1 MNRQMQRRGVLR
13 AGCVLGATLV
23 GLAPARACEIVAGHL
38 TIIHP
43 WTRASAPG
51 ATWANVC
58 MTFQDVTQTDRLIG
72 AESPVAEGAEWGGEG
87 ALSALN
93 FVIRQGQTSVLS
105 EAGPHLRL
113 MRLKFPLQVGRQYP
127 LALEFAAAGWVQAT
141 LSVDYARF
149 G

>member
-1 MNRQMQRRGVLR
+1 MNRLIQRRGVLR
-13 AGCVLGATLV
+13 AGGVLSASLFGTT
-23 GLAPARACEIVAGHL
+23 PARACEIVTGHL

-51 ATWANVC
+51 ATSAIVC
-58 MTFQDVTQTDRLIG
+58 MTIQDVIQTDRLIG
-72 AESPVAEGAEWGGEG
+72 AQSPVAEGAELGGDG
-87 ALSALN
+87 AHSALN
-93 FVIRQGQTSVLS
+93 FVIHEGQTSVLS

-113 MRLKFPLQVGRQYP
+113 VRLKFPLQVGRQYP
-127 LALEFAAAGWVQAT
+127 LALEFAKAGLVQAT